1 MLMETSNLSLI
12 AELIEHY
19 GILKV
24 AVAMLLTGIAISFP
38 IFISW
43 LKELTKRKNENK
55 LYELLLE
62 LGKEIKALTRQ
73 YSENISQQMVEIL
86 LEQTYQREFWAL
98 FDFIRGVIEKNDIE
112 NDKQGIED
120 RIRMEVKLAFK
131 TITND
136 LVKFK
141 YKNRNL
147 TDFMACGDWEVEVY
161 NTLIRSVFDQNKL
174 LASKKISNLKMYLNT
189 EFGNIHFLTMQNVNQ
204 F

>member
-1 MLMETSNLSLI
+1 METSNLSLI